1 MPDEGKLLGT
11 LKMFAMVKQVRLEH
25 FKMLAGLGWV
35 AREAGLRR
43 RVNPGESQFF
53 NHLRVESV
61 EGERSLQADGRSL
74 MIQRVGLCVD
84 LAGQEERCLLLRK
97 PVAERFEQAAHL
109 RGLLAQVS
117 ASRDKG
123 EVGGK
128 VEGGAESWPGK
139 GPHLVGRGRSENDCT
154 G

>member
-1 MPDEGKLLGT
+1 
-11 LKMFAMVKQVRLEH
+11 MF
-25 FKMLAGLGWV
+25 AGLGWV

-128 VEGGAESWPGK
+128 VEGGGGELARERPPPRWARAKRERLHWLAAPPLGPGWK
-139 GPHLVGRGRSENDCT
+139 APEG
-154 G
+154 